1 MKLNCVFQQFKAI
14 LRIKDSLTG
23 DNGPTNKNKYAVI
36 KK

>member
-14 LRIKDSLTG
+14 LRKNSLTG
-23 DNGPTNKNKYAVI
+23 DNGPTKKNKYAVI